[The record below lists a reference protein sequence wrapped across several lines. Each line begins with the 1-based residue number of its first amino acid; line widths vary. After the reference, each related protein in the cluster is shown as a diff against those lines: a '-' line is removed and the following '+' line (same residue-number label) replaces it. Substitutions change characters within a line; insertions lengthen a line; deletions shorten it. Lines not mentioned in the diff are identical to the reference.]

1 MGLKMD
7 KREFSLKLYRIS
19 DNKLYYLVTAYSQ
32 TDAIDYLLEELGLE
46 TRDKSNYSI
55 KEIDISTP
63 GLIYNET
70 MVMSITQQKEYS
82 ASEVA
87 KMIGTTPN
95 MIGRIANKLK
105 IKSKTSCNQSGRWIS
120 SKSRYSSKEI
130 TQWMYYQTAIDLI
143 RNTFSEKNNNISY
156 QESLFGEDYEKHN

>member
-1 MGLKMD
+1 MD

-95 MIGRIANKLK
+95 MIGRIANNAVCK
-105 IKSKTSCNQSGRWIS
+105 IK
-120 SKSRYSSKEI
+120 
-130 TQWMYYQTAIDLI
+130 L
-143 RNTFSEKNNNISY
+143 EK
-156 QESLFGEDYEKHN
+156 